1 MAQKKKRSQYFLTEP
16 NWAEFSLAQ
25 TDEEKAAAWKK
36 AQYFIHA
43 EIPSKECYK
52 TFRNWV
58 NKFSKWDKKMK
69 KKVLEAP
76 DYAFLSISEYTWF
89 HSKTGWMLDKQ
100 EEYIYNKE
108 QYFLDTAA
116 KKNAEKA
123 QAAEQRKTKV
133 TPIRRE
139 LDVMINAVDSVID
152 QFMDG
157 QKVASPEQLTGN
169 CKLNK
174 EESAAVYNE
183 YANSLDEFK
192 EVQRVRKLRNR
203 SDWDEQL
210 VEGYNFVNK
219 PNMDKLVLWL
229 EEFLQIMIAQQQRKT
244 PVRRK
249 KPQDPRKIVARLRH
263 LQADK
268 DLNIASI
275 NPVNILGSTEVWVY
289 DIKRRR
295 LGLYKSKQDGGLHVK
310 GTSITGYD
318 DGLSYEKTLRK
329 PDEQLPLIMKKS
341 KNALH
346 DTVGKIRG
354 KQMKVKTR
362 INPNMLLLKVQ

>member
-123 QAAEQRKTKV
+123 QQAEQRKTKV

-139 LDVMINAVDSVID
+139 PVSYTH
-152 QFMDG
+152 
-157 QKVASPEQLTGN
+157 LT
-169 CKLNK
+169 L
-174 EESAAVYNE
+174 
-183 YANSLDEFK
+183 
-192 EVQRVRKLRNR
+192 
-203 SDWDEQL
+203 
-210 VEGYNFVNK
+210 
-219 PNMDKLVLWL
+219 PT
-229 EEFLQIMIAQQQRKT
+229 T
-244 PVRRK
+244 PYV
-249 KPQDPRKIVARLRH
+249 
-263 LQADK
+263 
-268 DLNIASI
+268 
-275 NPVNILGSTEVWVY
+275 
-289 DIKRRR
+289 
-295 LGLYKSKQDGGLHVK
+295 
-310 GTSITGYD
+310 
-318 DGLSYEKTLRK
+318 
-329 PDEQLPLIMKKS
+329 
-341 KNALH
+341 
-346 DTVGKIRG
+346 
-354 KQMKVKTR
+354 
-362 INPNMLLLKVQ
+362 